1 MKKQKISVRGLANI
15 GALLDRADTPA
26 PAPLKSTENK
36 LTRESIIDRT
46 VERLVTSGDYSSQ
59 DAYAVA
65 EARSR
70 KLVTA
75 AIRDAFNAGHAQA
88 LAQSNA
94 VDVLLERQYAS
105 RTMHI
110 TPAIVA
116 SVMEQLGLSN
126 MVLDMR
132 LVGTVFERNALD
144 FSVSDLGDRQ
154 IVDYTM
160 APIDGADTVA
170 KMVAD
175 VGGTSYLPEVKRMVE
190 VNAPTASYTL
200 AAVKKPRAPRK
211 PKTIKVIQTAED
223 DI

>member
-36 LTRESIIDRT
+36 VTRESIIDRT
-46 VERLVTSGDYSSQ
+46 VERLVTSGDYASQ

-75 AIRDAFNAGHAQA
+75 AIRDAWQAAHAQA

-160 APIDGADTVA
+160 APIDGADTIVA
-170 KMVAD
+170 QHMA
-175 VGGTSYLPEVKRMVE
+175 E
-190 VNAPTASYTL
+190 VNKPVAP
-200 AAVKKPRAPRK
+200 KKPRAPRK
-211 PKTIKVIQTAED
+211 PKTVAPPVEVFKPAAGIDSD
-223 DI
+223 DIF

>member
-46 VERLVTSGDYSSQ
+46 VAKLSSVTAESAVMPF
-59 DAYAVA
+59 DAWI
-65 EARSR
+65 R
-70 KLVTA
+70 KVVTA
-75 AIRDAFNAGHAQA
+75 AVRDAWQTAHAQA

-160 APIDGADTVA
+160 APIDGADTIVA
-170 KMVAD
+170 QHMA
-175 VGGTSYLPEVKRMVE
+175 E
-190 VNAPTASYTL
+190 VNKPVAP
-200 AAVKKPRAPRK
+200 KKPRAPRK
-211 PKTIKVIQTAED
+211 PKTVAPPVEVFKPAAGIDSD
-223 DI
+223 DIF

>member
-1 MKKQKISVRGLANI
+1 MKKQKMSVTGLANI
-15 GALLDRADTPA
+15 GALLGRADTPA
-26 PAPLKSTENK
+26 PAPLKSTTNK

-46 VERLVTSGDYSSQ
+46 VERLVTSGDYASQ
-59 DAYAVA
+59 DAYAA
-65 EARSR
+65 ADARAR

-75 AIRDAFNAGHAQA
+75 AVRDAWQTSHAEA

-94 VDVLLERQYAS
+94 VDVLLERQYAA

-144 FSVSDLGDRQ
+144 FSVADLGDRQ
-154 IVDYTM
+154 VVDYTM
-160 APIDGADTVA
+160 APIEGADTIVVPEYA
-170 KMVAD
+170 AALAV
-175 VGGTSYLPEVKRMVE
+175 VGDDAVKAAVEEVVK
-190 VNAPTASYTL
+190 
-200 AAVKKPRAPRK
+200 VKKPRAPRK
-211 PKTIKVIQTAED
+211 PKAPIVHD
-223 DI
+223 DL